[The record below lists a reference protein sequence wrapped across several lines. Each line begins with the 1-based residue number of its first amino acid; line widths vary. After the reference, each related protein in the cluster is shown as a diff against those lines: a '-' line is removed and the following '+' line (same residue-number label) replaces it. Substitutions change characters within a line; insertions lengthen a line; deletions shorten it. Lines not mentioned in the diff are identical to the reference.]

1 MIIKRKLYTETPV
14 DNRNREGRIAKNI
27 GLVTAGTGLTI
38 LGVNQH
44 KLNNIKNTKFKMP
57 DYDPSKDEYLQ
68 RFKDKLKSGK
78 ESIIGAR
85 IKISN
90 EALLDPRMKS
100 FDHYVKAAE
109 DHFGEALWDKYD
121 PKEVV
126 KKFDPKLKGAS
137 AEDALYKGKNALS
150 WSFTRDNLANY
161 KEIASNTLKDK
172 AKNLDIEE
180 SKGAL
185 REFRKNKAANLKKIK
200 NAKYLALGA
209 AGVGSALYIGGKLIN
224 KRKNNIKKNK

>member
-14 DNRNREGRIAKNI
+14 DNRNRGGRIVKNI
-27 GLVTAGTGLTI
+27 GLVTAGTGLTMF
-38 LGVNQH
+38 GVNQH

-57 DYDPSKDEYLQ
+57 DYDPSKDKDLQ

-78 ESIIGAR
+78 SIIGAR
-85 IKISN
+85 ISISN
-90 EALLDPRMKS
+90 EAMLDPRMKR

-121 PKEVV
+121 PGNVV

-137 AEDALYKGKNALS
+137 ATSALYDGKNTLDY
-150 WSFTRDNLANY
+150 SFTRDNLANY
-161 KEIASNTLKDK
+161 KEMASNTLKDK
-172 AKNLDIEE
+172 AKKLDIEE

-224 KRKNNIKKNK
+224 KRKKKE